1 MPSLKHEPHPVKL
14 ILILTLTVLT
24 SAVVHADKPTAVT
37 LSPHLTELVYSAG
50 GADQLIGVSAY
61 SNYPEDATDKPVIG
75 DAFRLDLEQL
85 KVLNPAVIFYWPQGT
100 ANQVVM
106 QLKDKGFRLVGIETQ
121 TLADIPKGITLI
133 SQILNTTP
141 SADTQQFF
149 NTLDHWRKQ
158 HIKPRSA
165 MIQIADRPIYTVD
178 RQHWMSEAIG
188 VCGLRNVYESLGA
201 PAAAV
206 TLESVLLHN
215 PEVIITTQAF
225 DDNNSLA
232 DWSQIEAI
240 SQHNIITLEAD
251 HFTRPTLRLAL
262 AIDDLC
268 TRLSRPNP
276 ADSRQSADDAHHAL
290 Q

>member
-1 MPSLKHEPHPVKL
+1 MPQTVKFVL
-14 ILILTLTVLT
+14 ILILSSLAC
-24 SAVVHADKPTAVT
+24 AVALASKPTAVT

-50 GADQLIGVSAY
+50 GGGQLIGVSAY
-61 SNYPEDATDKPVIG
+61 SNHPAAAVDKTVIG

-85 KVLNPAVIFYWPQGT
+85 LVLNPDVIFYWPQGT
-100 ANQVVM
+100 ASQVVM
-106 QLKDKGFRLVGIETQ
+106 QLQEKGFRLMGIEIQ
-121 TLADIPKGITLI
+121 SLADIPKGIELI
-133 SQILNTTP
+133 SQTLNTVP
-141 SADTQQFF
+141 AADTQQFN
-149 NTLDHWRKQ
+149 NTLNHWHTQ
-158 HIKPRSA
+158 QLKPRSA

-178 RQHWMSEAIG
+178 RQHWMSEAIT
-188 VCGLRNVYESLGA
+188 VCGLTNVYESLGA

-240 SQHNIITLEAD
+240 SQRNIITLEAD

-262 AIDDLC
+262 AIDELC
-268 TRLSRPNP
+268 
-276 ADSRQSADDAHHAL
+276 QAL
-290 Q
+290 TED